1 MPQKTETK
9 ENYLNNTN
17 EQINNNNDLNESVN
31 RIIVNVK

>member
-31 RIIVNVK
+31 SIIINVK

>member
-31 RIIVNVK
+31 RVIVNVK

>member
-9 ENYLNNTN
+9 ENYSNNTN

-31 RIIVNVK
+31 RIIINVK